1 LDTGIFIVGA
11 YVGAVFFTPWMILWA
26 WAAKVIIEVAFT
38 PLTYVIVNYL
48 KKNEAVDTYDFQT
61 NFNPLHL
68 RERKTADR

>member
-1 LDTGIFIVGA
+1 
-11 YVGAVFFTPWMILWA
+11 MILWA